1 MHREMRLVQDV
12 VINHIA
18 DDHGWDGA
26 WGPAKPERG
35 FALRPERDGTCAPTQ
50 PQFDRNDVRKTRD
63 RKAAIYHWNP
73 TIRDHSDRHQQVNWQ
88 LADLDD
94 LNTETPPVHDA
105 LRESDGYWIRE
116 VGVDGFR
123 VDTAFHVTP
132 EFFDDVISA
141 LRIVSAAMGTSL
153 RLSALPGL
161 PQKRLRWAHL

>member
-1 MHREMRLVQDV
+1 MVCVLVCAL
-12 VINHIA
+12 HA
-18 DDHGWDGA
+18 WDGA
-26 WGPAKPERG
+26 WVPAKPERG
-35 FALRPERDGTCAPTQ
+35 FALRPERDGTSAPTQ
-50 PQFDRNDVRKTRD
+50 PPFDGNDVRKTRD

-94 LNTETPPVHDA
+94 QIPAVRDA

-123 VDTAFHVTP
+123 VNTAFQVPP
-132 EFFDDVISA
+132 EFFDDVITA

-153 RLSALPGL
+153 RLSALPGF
-161 PQKRLRWAHL
+161 PRRRLRWAHLWEARKDR